1 MRDCKGE
8 LTCLQVVK
16 NTPQKKLEKMKA
28 RIYLKVWEVRI
39 NFEISI

>member
-1 MRDCKGE
+1 MRDYKGE

-16 NTPQKKLEKMKA
+16 INPKKLEKMKV
-28 RIYLKVWEVRI
+28 RIYLTVWEVRI